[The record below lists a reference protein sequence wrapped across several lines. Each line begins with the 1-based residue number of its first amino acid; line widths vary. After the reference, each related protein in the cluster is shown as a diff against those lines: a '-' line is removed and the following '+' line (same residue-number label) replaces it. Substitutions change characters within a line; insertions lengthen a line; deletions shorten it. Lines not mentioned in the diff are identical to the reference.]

1 MSWSSIKPWP
11 LAGLL
16 CAGLAVVGAGVLFWF
31 DPAQHA
37 FYPVCAFHRVTGL
50 QCPGCGS
57 LRALHQLLH
66 GRFAAAFHFNA
77 VLVCSL
83 PFLAWLALRF
93 AVLKTRNP
101 PGTITVRPVWLWSA
115 LAALIVFGVLRNL
128 PVPQLAWLAP

>member
-16 CAGLAVVGAGVLFWF
+16 CAGLGILGAGVLFWF
-31 DPAQHA
+31 DPDQHA
-37 FYPVCAFHRVTGL
+37 FYPVWAFHRVTGL

-83 PFLAWLALRF
+83 PFLAWFALRF
-93 AVLKTRNP
+93 AVLKMRNQP
-101 PGTITVRPVWLWSA
+101 ATIAVRPAWLWSA
-115 LAALIVFGVLRNL
+115 LAVIITFGVLRNL